1 MQLKRIHDTR
11 QSQAEQ
17 QQQFMNPQQPQIAM
31 MQQQMA
37 LQGMSQNQFQQQ
49 SYPTPQQTHVQNLG
63 NPMQHHAP
71 QSQRPVQS
79 GNPIEMQ
86 QHMTNGPPVPNMN
99 QRALQTQG
107 GSQFSPQEQAQIM
120 QMAEHMAQN
129 LTQEQMQNVQRVIMG
144 LPVEQRQL
152 MQSQNINPAHA
163 VFRQQAVRKF
173 LHDRALQQQR
183 AAQGTHPLDRGG
195 AVSQQG
201 RPPSQ
206 IPMHPGQ
213 PLPPQATPQHHEPSF
228 DQFLGQQQEALRHQE
243 AGQVVVPASQGAPP
257 QVRGTAHPQQQGQFG
272 ARPVQPPN
280 NFQQQPPAVW
290 STPQGQHPNI
300 PPTTQPQ
307 IPPQTSN
314 VANIPGQTPQQQ
326 ALQGQLGG
334 LDNSRAQRTPQQNPN
349 MPTLNRPL
357 NPPNQAQNAQRQ
369 GQPNPKTGA
378 LNIPSGQ
385 QAGVVN
391 GQPNVGQ
398 PSMPPNVQK
407 FHKYVSSMPEPQ
419 RTAFLIEFKKRQ
431 EGKRA
436 ENVQSAA
443 QSGPL
448 GAPVAPMGGQGTK
461 AQSTPKPNPSIAQPP
476 PNPMNRPNGQAQVSQ
491 QPAPSNEVRN
501 SQQKFAPIALD
512 QNTTHMMDAIDFPR
526 SLLSV
531 AGANAKVPEQIKNWG
546 QLKLWVH
553 QNSQILP
560 TDSLQKIVGLQSI
573 VYQQKAAQNHQQ
585 NALNQGQ
592 SQGNPRPTQPGVA
605 PAAQM
610 VAPNSSQASMR
621 GSTAQVP
628 NSSMPV
634 LPPPTMHE
642 VAAARAQLPAEVKG
656 VSDEQL
662 RQMIS
667 NKRQQAYLKVMQ
679 GQPNLTL
686 QQQQLQ
692 HQQQQQYQNLIR
704 KQQSQGSLQAN
715 PPSQLQT
722 AQRGQNQ
729 QPQPGQQWPQSQA
742 AQKVNQSNAQQAK
755 LPQTNRSVP
764 QASGPQPN
772 QKIGRRPNTSDDVVE
787 VPDPKLSQQPTRPS
801 NIKAPQPQP
810 QLQPP
815 VNNASSQMT
824 LEKYNSLTPE
834 QKARFPDARRLQE
847 AAQRAGAQRLGQNV
861 QGQSLAEAVNQN
873 VAPNTGRD
881 VRVNQLKSEVM
892 RHISPRQLVPMSPNT
907 RARMIEKL
915 KTAGVMLQRLEHSLP
930 LFLSLS
936 KDEEKTKELLRSVCK
951 HIKMLEYEN

>member
-17 QQQFMNPQQPQIAM
+17 QQQFMNPQQSQIAI

-49 SYPTPQQTHVQNLG
+49 SYPTSQQTHVQNLG

-79 GNPIEMQ
+79 GNPMEMQ
-86 QHMTNGPPVPNMN
+86 QHMPNGPPVPNMT

-107 GSQFSPQEQAQIM
+107 QSQFNPQEQQQIM
-120 QMAEHMAQN
+120 QMAEHMAQHV
-129 LTQEQMQNVQRVIMG
+129 TQEQMQNVQRLIMS

-152 MQSQNINPAHA
+152 MQSQGINPAHA
-163 VFRQQAVRKF
+163 VFRQHAVRKF
-173 LHDRALQQQR
+173 LQERALQQQR

-206 IPMHPGQ
+206 ISMNQGQ

-272 ARPVQPPN
+272 ARPVQPPHN
-280 NFQQQPPAVW
+280 LQQQPPAVW
-290 STPQGQHPNI
+290 GTPQGQNQNI

-307 IPPQTSN
+307 IPPQTPN
-314 VANIPGQTPQQQ
+314 VANVPGQTPQQQ

-357 NPPNQAQNAQRQ
+357 NPPSQAQNAQRQ

-378 LNIPSGQ
+378 MNIPGGQ

-398 PSMPPNVQK
+398 PPMPPNVQK

-419 RTAFLIEFKKRQ
+419 RTAFLMEFKKRQ

-436 ENVQSAA
+436 ENVQTAA
-443 QSGPL
+443 QPGPL

-461 AQSTPKPNPSIAQPP
+461 AQPTPKPNPSITQPP
-476 PNPMNRPNGQAQVSQ
+476 PNPVNRPNGQAQVSQ
-491 QPAPSNEVRN
+491 QPGPSNEARN
-501 SQQKFAPIALD
+501 PQQKFAPIALD
-512 QNTTHMMDAIDFPR
+512 QNTTRMMDTVDFPR

-573 VYQQKAAQNHQQ
+573 VYQQRAAQNHQQ
-585 NALNQGQ
+585 RDALNHPQP
-592 SQGNPRPTQPGVA
+592 QGNPRPTQPGVA

-610 VAPNSSQASMR
+610 VAPNSNQASMR

-628 NSSMPV
+628 NPSMPV
-634 LPPPTMHE
+634 LPPPTMQE

-667 NKRQQAYLKVMQ
+667 NKRQLAYLKVMQ
-679 GQPNLTL
+679 GQSNLTL
-686 QQQQLQ
+686 QQQQQ
-692 HQQQQQYQNLIR
+692 QQQQQYQNLIR
-704 KQQSQGSLQAN
+704 KQQSQGPLQPN
-715 PPSQLQT
+715 QPSQLSM

-729 QPQPGQQWPQSQA
+729 QPQPGQQWSQTQA

-755 LPQTNRSVP
+755 LSQTSRAIP
-764 QASGPQPN
+764 QASVPQPN
-772 QKIGRRPNTSDDVVE
+772 QKVGRRPNVSDDVVE
-787 VPDPKLSQQPTRPS
+787 VPDPKLSQQPNRPP
-801 NIKAPQPQP
+801 NIKPPQPQP
-810 QLQPP
+810 P
-815 VNNASSQMT
+815 VNSASSQMT

-834 QKARFPDARRLQE
+834 QKARFPDARRLQIE
-847 AAQRAGAQRLGQNV
+847 AAQRASAQRPGQNV
-861 QGQSLAEAVNQN
+861 QGQSLAEVVNQN
-873 VAPNTGRD
+873 VAPNPGRD

-892 RHISPRQLVPMSPNT
+892 RHISARLPVPMSPNT

-915 KTAGVMLQRLEHSLP
+915 KAADAMSQRLEHSLP
-930 LFLSLS
+930 LYLSLS

-951 HIKMLEYEN
+951 HIKILEYEN

>member
-86 QHMTNGPPVPNMN
+86 QNMTNGPPVPNMN
-99 QRALQTQG
+99 QRALQPQG
-107 GSQFSPQEQAQIM
+107 QSQFSPQEQAQIM

-129 LTQEQMQNVQRVIMG
+129 LTQEQMQNVQRLIMS

-152 MQSQNINPAHA
+152 MQSQGINPAHA
-163 VFRQQAVRKF
+163 VFRQHAVRKF
-173 LHDRALQQQR
+173 LQDRSLQQQR
-183 AAQGTHPLDRGG
+183 AAQGTHPLERGG

-272 ARPVQPPN
+272 ARPVQPPH

-290 STPQGQHPNI
+290 NTPQGQHPNI

-314 VANIPGQTPQQQ
+314 VAHIPRQTPQQQ

-334 LDNSRAQRTPQQNPN
+334 LDNSHAQQTPQQNPK

-357 NPPNQAQNAQRQ
+357 NPPSQAQNAQRQ

-378 LNIPSGQ
+378 LNNPSGQ
-385 QAGVVN
+385 QAGTVN

-398 PSMPPNVQK
+398 PPMPPNVQK

-443 QSGPL
+443 QSGSL
-448 GAPVAPMGGQGTK
+448 GASVAPMGGQGSK
-461 AQSTPKPNPSIAQPP
+461 AQSTPKPNPSIVQPP
-476 PNPMNRPNGQAQVSQ
+476 PNPVNRPNGQAQVSQ

-512 QNTTHMMDAIDFPR
+512 QNTTRMMDAIDFPR

-592 SQGNPRPTQPGVA
+592 LQGNPRPTQPGVA

-621 GSTAQVP
+621 GSTAPVP

-634 LPPPTMHE
+634 LPPPTMQE

-667 NKRQQAYLKVMQ
+667 NKKQLAYLKAMQ

-704 KQQSQGSLQAN
+704 KQQSQSSLQPN
-715 PPSQLQT
+715 PTSQLPT
-722 AQRGQNQ
+722 AQRGQNHQ
-729 QPQPGQQWPQSQA
+729 SQPGQQWQQSQA
-742 AQKVNQSNAQQAK
+742 AQKVNQSNAQQPK

-801 NIKAPQPQP
+801 NIKPPQPQP

-815 VNNASSQMT
+815 VNNASAQMT
-824 LEKYNSLTPE
+824 LEKYKSLTPE
-834 QKARFPDARRLQE
+834 QKARFP

-873 VAPNTGRD
+873 VAPNPGRD
-881 VRVNQLKSEVM
+881 VRVNQLKSEIM
-892 RHISPRQLVPMSPNT
+892 RHISPRQPVPMSPNT

-915 KTAGVMLQRLEHSLP
+915 KTAGVMSQRLEHSLP
-930 LFLSLS
+930 LYLSLS

-951 HIKMLEYEN
+951 HIEMLEFEN